1 LAIPCCLDRS
11 YGREIANVTKIR
23 RYLQLKKI
31 EKLNRRNHA
40 IQTVS
45 KFKNSI
51 RTIDK
56 GSIPIYTDEKEKIK
70 HGRNTALYRLWQGT
84 RLHCIIRW
92 L

>member
-23 RYLQLKKI
+23 RYLQLKKKI

-56 GSIPIYTDEKEKIK
+56 GSIPIIRMKKK
-70 HGRNTALYRLWQGT
+70 KKKT
-84 RLHCIIRW
+84 RTKHCIIQVVARN
-92 L
+92 

>member
-1 LAIPCCLDRS
+1 MAIPCCLDRS

-56 GSIPIYTDEKEKIK
+56 GSIPIYTDEKEKEK
-70 HGRNTALYRLWQGT
+70 NTDETLHYTGCGKELDCIAL
-84 RLHCIIRW
+84 
-92 L
+92 